1 MKRNKLG
8 RKRIDIEDSVL
19 LKDGLSTA
27 QVQRQVKNHLSNKPQ
42 WDFSNSYLM
51 IVLKNIFNWFNVIL
65 FGVAIVFVVMGVG
78 FGDSQ
83 YGITKYAF
91 LIIVIINLLIG
102 IYQECKAKR
111 TLEKLRFVN
120 TPKAKVFRNGKV
132 EKIPVDDLVEND
144 LLLVERGMQIPVDG
158 VVIEGS
164 LVMNESMLT
173 GEQIEKKR
181 GFGDLVYGG
190 TIVNEGLAKVR
201 ITAVGRKTYANRLK
215 KDLSKQA
222 KPKSEMVTGVHVI
235 VMMLSIL
242 IIPFACITGYT
253 AYQTLMMH
261 GQSLDRAGMQT
272 MAVEI
277 GTTIVGAIP
286 TGLVLLTSTRCAL
299 SIISLFKKNTA
310 IRELRAVEGL
320 AYSKVVCLD
329 KTGTLTTG
337 KMNWYQTT
345 FLHKDEEYV
354 VDRLRRVLAGVPDN
368 SETINALRRHYPYY
382 GQDKPKDVI
391 PFNSKIK
398 FSACEFADE
407 KGQLFEL
414 GAPSFLL
421 GDEFA
426 HVKKEVDVLAKQGY
440 RVMAFVKK
448 NRKNGRVVPLCIL
461 CLDDELRPN
470 VREAI
475 ANLLEANV
483 QLKIISGDNPLTASA
498 IAARL
503 GIPNAENYMDLTGMD
518 LGKVRESVNDTVV
531 YGRAT
536 PEQKKDIV
544 QALQEQGLRV
554 TMVIDGLNDLLAS
567 KASDCSVAISHSGG
581 APAVSQVADVTILD
595 GDFKHMPEIIKEG
608 RKSVNDM
615 ERSATLFL
623 MKSFLALGLAAF
635 SPIFGHLPY
644 SIEGLYL
651 VTWFVTGLGGFVLG
665 LEDTNEEINGK
676 FLPTVMS
683 NSIPSSI
690 FLLMVVISVQ
700 LMVYFNGVG
709 YAILQPRGD
718 STLNNFFI
726 DNGYD
731 VGRQITYNE
740 FQELYGKWIAM
751 GEGYDSNSFYMNL
764 FVLEEPLAIISCVIA
779 SLAVLVRTVMP
790 INKFRIFAMSL
801 VVICILGFLCLMPN
815 YFLGVDSVPKELRTN
830 VIWLFGK
837 DSSLYWL
844 ITKYTLAW
852 VWLLCLL
859 VLSFPTLSLMQNF
872 SDRFIF
878 KKTKKFGK
886 LFTTVDL
893 KNDDSLK
900 NSFRFLYK

>member
-1 MKRNKLG
+1 MKKNKLN
-8 RKRIDIEDSVL
+8 RRRTEIDDATL
-19 LKDGLSTA
+19 LQGGLSSEM
-27 QVQRQVKNHLSNKPQ
+27 VQRQAKSGLSNKPGF
-42 WDFSNSYLM
+42 DFHTSYTL
-51 IVLKNIFNWFNVIL
+51 IVLKNIFNWFNIIL
-65 FGVAIVFVVMGVG
+65 FTVAIIFVVLGVG
-78 FGDSQ
+78 FGDSH

-91 LIIVIINLLIG
+91 LIIVIINLIIG

-111 TLEKLRFVN
+111 TLEKLKLVN
-120 TPKAKVFRNGKV
+120 TPKARVIRDGK
-132 EKIPVDDLVEND
+132 EIKINVDELVEND

-158 VVIEGS
+158 VVLSGNLS
-164 LVMNESMLT
+164 MNESMLT

-181 GFGDLVYGG
+181 VVGDLVYGG
-190 TIVNEGLAKVR
+190 TIVNEGKAKIK
-201 ITAVGRKTYANRLK
+201 ITAVGKKTYANRLK

-242 IIPFACITGYT
+242 IIPFACVTGYT
-253 AYQTLMMH
+253 AYQTLIQH
-261 GQSLDRAGMQT
+261 GQALDNNAVQT
-272 MAVEI
+272 IAVEI

-337 KMNWYQTT
+337 KMNWYQTH
-345 FLHKDEEYV
+345 FFINDEEYV
-354 VDRLRRVLAGVPDN
+354 TDKLARVLAGVPDN

-382 GQDKPKDVI
+382 GQETPKDVI

-398 FSACEFADE
+398 YSGCEFEDE
-407 KGQLFEL
+407 KGYLFAL
-414 GAPSFLL
+414 GAPSYLL
-421 GDEFA
+421 DDSFA
-426 HVKKEVDVLAKQGY
+426 SVKKEVDMMARQGY
-440 RVMAFVKK
+440 RVLTFVKK
-448 NRKNGRVVPLCIL
+448 NRKNGKVTPLCNL
-461 CLDDELRPN
+461 CLVDEIRPH
-470 VREAI
+470 VVEAI
-475 ANLLEANV
+475 RNLVESNV

-503 GIPNAENYMDLTGMD
+503 GIPNAEKYLDLTGYESS
-518 LGKVRESVNDTVV
+518 KVKESVNDTVV

-567 KASDCSVAISHSGG
+567 KASDCSVAISHAGG

-615 ERSATLFL
+615 QRSATLFL

-665 LEDTNEEINGK
+665 LEDTNEEIKGK
-676 FLPTVMS
+676 FLPNVMS
-683 NSIPSSI
+683 NSIPSAL

-700 LMVYFNGVG
+700 LMVHFNGVG
-709 YAILQPRGD
+709 YALIQPRGNAELD
-718 STLNNFFI
+718 QFFVQK
-726 DNGYD
+726 GY
-731 VGRQITYNE
+731 VLGQSISYNE
-740 FQELYGKWIAM
+740 FQNLYSEWMKSGHTSSI
-751 GEGYDSNSFYMNL
+751 YMNM

-790 INKFRIFAMSL
+790 LNKFRIFSMSL

-815 YFLGVDSVPKELRTN
+815 YFLGVDSVPKELRMK
-830 VIWLFGK
+830 IIFLFGQN
-837 DSSLYWL
+837 SALYWL
-844 ITKYTLAW
+844 FTKYMISW
-852 VWLLCLL
+852 IWLLCLIL
-859 VLSFPTLSLMQNF
+859 LSFPILSLMQNF
-872 SDRFIF
+872 SDRYIF
-878 KKTKKFGK
+878 KKTDKFGK
-886 LFTTVDL
+886 LFECVDF
-893 KNDDSLK
+893 KTDDSLK
-900 NSFRFLYK
+900 NSFKFLYK